1 MARIFMEA
9 SLLLLGIAMLAT
21 VMVGI
26 PAGWF

>member
-9 SLLLLGIAMLAT
+9 SLLLLGVVLLAA
-21 VMVGI
+21 VMIGI